1 MNVSTH
7 GVVLV
12 LVLVVASGCSPALP
26 SWVPLV
32 RSREDAAGRSA
43 SAPGPAAGPARRPME
58 VAVREADAE
67 ALYQLGL
74 AQADPTSGARDY
86 RVARATFTRLLVEFP
101 RSRRDAEARAWQ
113 ATLTDLLVREDEAH
127 RYAQRVQRLE
137 EERKRTKSAYEWL
150 KQTDL
155 DREPRR

>member
-1 MNVSTH
+1 MSVPARRALA
-7 GVVLV
+7 LV
-12 LVLVVASGCSPALP
+12 LLFGTSGCGTALP
-26 SWVPLV
+26 SWAPLA
-32 RSREDAAGRSA
+32 RSPEEASGRSVA
-43 SAPGPAAGPARRPME
+43 APRPTTAAARPGEE
-58 VAVREADAE
+58 VDAE

-74 AQADPTSGARDY
+74 SQADPTSNARDY
-86 RVARATFTRLLVEFP
+86 RAARATFTRLLIQFP
-101 RSRRDAEARAWQ
+101 RSRRNAEARAWQ
-113 ATLTDLLVREDEAH
+113 ATLTDLLVREDDAH

>member
-1 MNVSTH
+1 MSVPARRALA
-7 GVVLV
+7 LV
-12 LVLVVASGCSPALP
+12 LLFGTSGCSTALP
-26 SWVPLV
+26 AWAPFA
-32 RSREDAAGRSA
+32 RSPEEASGRSVA
-43 SAPGPAAGPARRPME
+43 APRPINTAARPGE
-58 VAVREADAE
+58 ELDAE

-74 AQADPTSGARDY
+74 SQADPTSSARDY
-86 RVARATFTRLLVEFP
+86 RAARATFTRLLIEFP

-113 ATLTDLLVREDEAH
+113 ATLTDLLVREDDAH

>member
-1 MNVSTH
+1 MSAPTRRALA
-7 GVVLV
+7 LV
-12 LVLVVASGCSPALP
+12 LLFGTAGCSTALP
-26 SWVPLV
+26 SWIPF
-32 RSREDAAGRSA
+32 GRSPEEA
-43 SAPGPAAGPARRPME
+43 SGRDVVSRPMSPVARPREE
-58 VAVREADAE
+58 VDAE

-74 AQADPTSGARDY
+74 SQTDPTSPARDY
-86 RVARATFTRLLVEFP
+86 RAARATFTRLLVECP

-113 ATLTDLLVREDEAH
+113 ATLTDLLVREDDA
-127 RYAQRVQRLE
+127 RRNAQRVQRLE

>member
-1 MNVSTH
+1 MSILARRALA
-7 GVVLV
+7 LV
-12 LVLVVASGCSPALP
+12 LLLGTSGCSTALP
-26 SWVPLV
+26 SWAPFA
-32 RSREDAAGRSA
+32 RSLEEASGGSVAA
-43 SAPGPAAGPARRPME
+43 PRPMSTAARPGEE
-58 VAVREADAE
+58 VDAE

-74 AQADPTSGARDY
+74 SQADPTSTARDY
-86 RVARATFTRLLVEFP
+86 RAARANFTRLLIQFP
-101 RSRRDAEARAWQ
+101 RSRRSAEARAWQ
-113 ATLTDLLVREDEAH
+113 ATLTDLLVREDDAH

>member
-1 MNVSTH
+1 MSAPAVR
-7 GVVLV
+7 VLALV
-12 LVLVVASGCSPALP
+12 LVLGTSGCSTALP
-26 SWVPLV
+26 PWVPFA
-32 RSREDAAGRSA
+32 RSSDDASGRSVGA
-43 SAPGPAAGPARRPME
+43 PCPTSA
-58 VAVREADAE
+58 AVRPGEGVDAE
-67 ALYQLGL
+67 TLYQIGL
-74 AQADPTSGARDY
+74 SQTDPTSGTRDY
-86 RVARATFTRLLVEFP
+86 RAARATFTRLLIEFP

-113 ATLTDLLVREDEAH
+113 ATLTDLLVREDDAH

>member
-1 MNVSTH
+1 MLA
-7 GVVLV
+7 LV
-12 LVLVVASGCSPALP
+12 LALGTSGCSTALP
-26 SWVPLV
+26 PWVPFA
-32 RSREDAAGRSA
+32 RSSGDPS
-43 SAPGPAAGPARRPME
+43 
-58 VAVREADAE
+58 DAE
-67 ALYQLGL
+67 TLYQIGL
-74 AQADPTSGARDY
+74 SQTDPTSGTRDY
-86 RVARATFTRLLVEFP
+86 RAARATFTRLLIEFP

-113 ATLTDLLVREDEAH
+113 ATLTDLLVREDDAH